1 MKRKQKEPKEQE
13 FIIMNEYNEVFSGL
27 KNGGKFKWS
36 SDWNEAKPL
45 EYSNT
50 IFIRIL
56 NSKVELIKTQDFY

>member
-1 MKRKQKEPKEQE
+1 MKRKQKESKEQE
-13 FIIMNEYNEVFSGL
+13 FIIMNKYNEVFSGL

>member
-1 MKRKQKEPKEQE
+1 MRKRQKEPKEQE

>member
-1 MKRKQKEPKEQE
+1 MRKRQKESKEQE